1 MRIAEVHVAPDDRMP
16 PIYTTIPDARD
27 VLHAEVLRS
36 QLEAQRSVR
45 GLDRIA
51 DTGDQGNARLGA
63 AVADLIGEGKHA
75 SGRSEE

>member
-1 MRIAEVHVAPDDRMP
+1 MP
-16 PIYTTIPDARD
+16 LEGATISDAHH

-45 GLDRIA
+45 GLDGIA

-63 AVADLIGEGKHA
+63 AVVGLIGEGKHA
-75 SGRSEE
+75 TGRAEE